1 MFLKKISFLLLSFL
15 FIGKMYAQKTMKTK
29 PTAYVNINIDIAYK
43 DKVGN
48 DLLDSTKKVHFSTK
62 DITIYNMENGKKV
75 KVDKPKM
82 DYPNNHFMYIDD
94 ATGANHLRVF
104 LEAETVL
111 IKLNATTTDTIKSEI
126 KKTKGNTH
134 LTKVWYNGK
143 LVWELGKDVSQVI
156 TIIK

>member
-1 MFLKKISFLLLSFL
+1 MIKKLSFLLLSFL
-15 FIGKMYAQKTMKTK
+15 FIGNMYAQKAMKTK
-29 PTAYVNINIDIAYK
+29 QTVYININIDIAYK
-43 DKVGN
+43 DKAGN
-48 DLLDSTKKVHFSTK
+48 DLLDSTKKVHFSSK
-62 DITIYNMENGKKV
+62 DITIYNVENGKKV
-75 KVDKPKM
+75 NVDKPKM
-82 DYPNNHFMYIDD
+82 DYPNNHFMYRDD

-111 IKLNATTTDTIKSEI
+111 VQLNSNTTDTIKSEI

-143 LVWELGKDVSQVI
+143 LVWEFGKDVSQVI